1 MLQGIQMRIRCRR
14 FDWVIARR
22 KMDSAGSVNWKNSAV
37 GTLCPDILAKKRRT
51 LDDRCAALSVSALPS
66 IPRFAETGRGWS
78 ARLIRGLR

>member
-37 GTLCPDILAKKRRT
+37 GTLCPDILAKKGEHWTVVVR
-51 LDDRCAALSVSALPS
+51 PS
-66 IPRFAETGRGWS
+66 EFPLFHLFRE
-78 ARLIRGLR
+78 

>member
-22 KMDSAGSVNWKNSAV
+22 RMDSAGSVNWKNSAV

-51 LDDRCAALSVSALPS
+51 MDDCCAPLSVSAFLLFRES
-66 IPRFAETGRGWS
+66 LRQVEA
-78 ARLIRGLR
+78 GLLVLLEE